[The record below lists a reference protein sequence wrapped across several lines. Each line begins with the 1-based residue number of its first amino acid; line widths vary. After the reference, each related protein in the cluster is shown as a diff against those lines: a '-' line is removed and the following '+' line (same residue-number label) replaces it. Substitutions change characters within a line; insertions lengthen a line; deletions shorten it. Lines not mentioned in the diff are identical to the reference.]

1 VLVTGA
7 SAGIGAGTAEHLAG
21 LGCRL
26 ALVARGRPRL
36 DQVRTACLSA
46 GASTVVCLPCDLS
59 QEEQCREAVA
69 AAVRELG
76 GIDILVNNAG
86 VLLAPGIETIS
97 MADIDT
103 SMDINLKAAVLLS
116 QLCLP
121 HLIASKGSIVNVSSI
136 AGLRAYPGAL
146 AYKMSKAALDQ
157 FTRCLAMEVAGT
169 GVRVNSVNP
178 GVIRTEIFANSGMS
192 GQEVEDYYEL
202 SRRLHPLG
210 RPGTVLEV
218 AHAIAFL
225 ASDSASFITGQTLA
239 VDGGRSVVM
248 PHAGMFQ

>member
-1 VLVTGA
+1 MSL
-7 SAGIGAGTAEHLAG
+7 
-21 LGCRL
+21 
-26 ALVARGRPRL
+26 
-36 DQVRTACLSA
+36 QVRTACLSA

-76 GIDILVNNAG
+76 GELKLVDNNKECAGIDILVNNAG

-136 AGLRAYPGAL
+136 GNIH
-146 AYKMSKAALDQ
+146 K
-157 FTRCLAMEVAGT
+157 
-169 GVRVNSVNP
+169 
-178 GVIRTEIFANSGMS
+178 
-192 GQEVEDYYEL
+192 
-202 SRRLHPLG
+202 H
-210 RPGTVLEV
+210 
-218 AHAIAFL
+218 
-225 ASDSASFITGQTLA
+225 
-239 VDGGRSVVM
+239 
-248 PHAGMFQ
+248 